1 MWSFILDDVEYML
14 CFRWNKTKQNMDMG
28 NDSGADREAGAV
40 VSCYERGQR
49 QQGFLISPI
58 SKRDQPPQLI

>member
-1 MWSFILDDVEYML
+1 
-14 CFRWNKTKQNMDMG
+14 MDTW

-40 VSCYERGQR
+40 VLCYERGQR